1 MKESSKYI
9 KRQKRHRRI
18 RFKVKGTSQC
28 PRLSVFRS
36 NKYIYLQL
44 IDDQKGET
52 LVAVNDQEI
61 KPEKVASSATHRKG
75 EKIKD
80 KLSPKK
86 AVAFE
91 AGRLLAEVALKKKI
105 KKIIFDRGGYRY
117 HGRIKAVAEGAREGG
132 LEF

>member
-1 MKESSKYI
+1 MKESLKHAR
-9 KRQKRHRRI
+9 RQKRHRRI
-18 RFKVKGTSQC
+18 RFKIKGTAKC

-52 LVAVNDQEI
+52 LAAVNDQ
-61 KPEKVASSATHRKG
+61 
-75 EKIKD
+75 KIKLGKD
-80 KLSPKK
+80 GKEKLSPRT

-91 AGRLLAEVALKKKI
+91 AGRLLAEAALKKKI
-105 KKIIFDRGGYRY
+105 KKIIFDRGGYVY
-117 HGRIKAVAEGAREGG
+117 HGRIKAAAEGARKGG